1 MDVKGFLSVDILR
14 VIRKLSI
21 KTSRY
26 VWSNVIIAY
35 ELSHMCGVLS
45 QSVRKSEP
53 PSAELEP
60 VR

>member
-26 VWSNVIIAY
+26 VWSNVDTSEVSCHVECISQ
-35 ELSHMCGVLS
+35 LVL
-45 QSVRKSEP
+45 KND
-53 PSAELEP
+53 
-60 VR
+60 